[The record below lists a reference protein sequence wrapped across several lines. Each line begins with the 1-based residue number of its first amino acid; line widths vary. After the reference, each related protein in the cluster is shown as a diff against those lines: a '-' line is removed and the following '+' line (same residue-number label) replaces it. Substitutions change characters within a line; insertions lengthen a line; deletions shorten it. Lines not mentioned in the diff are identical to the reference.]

1 MLSDC
6 DTRVKP
12 LGLCP
17 ARSRAHCEWTDKH
30 IINKST
36 RSFSL
41 QHPHLIAELLA
52 SGAICD
58 PLCWLLQADMAL
70 QAQLWNPGW
79 QGGHGARPSPAHPTV
94 LESAPWGG
102 PRLSQASV
110 PHPLQLGLSRLGE
123 GRNEEEALPG
133 IYVSQGKGAA
143 AAVGGAM
150 VSTCWLAMGC
160 VCLLPASRARGN
172 ASPCA
177 PRLDI
182 AMQAPGAV
190 CLKSFR

>member
-1 MLSDC
+1 MTHSVGFSKLTWPS
-6 DTRVKP
+6 KP
-12 LGLCP
+12 SCGIP
-17 ARSRAHCEWTDKH
+17 GGRGSWRKTQPRA
-30 IINKST
+30 
-36 RSFSL
+36 
-41 QHPHLIAELLA
+41 P
-52 SGAICD
+52 
-58 PLCWLLQADMAL
+58 
-70 QAQLWNPGW
+70 
-79 QGGHGARPSPAHPTV
+79 HGARVGAV
-94 LESAPWGG
+94 GG
-102 PRLSQASV
+102 PHLSQAAA

-123 GRNEEEALPG
+123 GHNEEEALPG

-172 ASPCA
+172 ASPCTL
-177 PRLDI
+177 RLDI